1 MTDAPGAA
9 APSPL
14 TPPDQ
19 VATLT
24 LTAPAPPQRVA
35 ATQAPSIAPQVDA
48 SQVPALDARV
58 DGFLD
63 ALTNAQTRSP
73 EFAAQAANVRSM
85 GDADVRKAAE
95 TSNRLLEHPGQGAQ
109 GGRHR
114 RGLQGRHHAA
124 RAATHGRGARPQ
136 PGHRHPQAARLPAVR
151 RQGGRL
157 LPQVPGRPVAT

>member
-1 MTDAPGAA
+1 MTEFAGAA

-24 LTAPAPPQRVA
+24 LTAPAPPQRIA

-63 ALTNAQTRSP
+63 ALTKAQTRSP

-95 TSNRLLEHPGQGAQ
+95 TSNRLLN
-109 GGRHR
+109 
-114 RGLQGRHHAA
+114 
-124 RAATHGRGARPQ
+124 T
-136 PGHRHPQAARLPAVR
+136 
-151 RQGGRL
+151 
-157 LPQVPGRPVAT
+157 PVKAL